1 MMHWWWY
8 VFVETCLCKGTIC
21 VKVWLGNKYKVESV
35 IVHHG
40 NVFVEQKIDL
50 GVSGKTNLT
59 SDQNEEN
66 VWSICKCT
74 F

>member
-1 MMHWWWY
+1 
-8 VFVETCLCKGTIC
+8 LCKGTIC

-66 VWSICKCT
+66 V
-74 F
+74 